1 MEYNDPD
8 LKIEILKTLNGISVD
23 MQNDDRIYFVD
34 KIQQIPQNEISDRLI
49 DLLKE
54 ICISLRES

>member
-8 LKIEILKTLNGISVD
+8 LKIEILKTLNGITVD

>member
-1 MEYNDPD
+1 LEYNDPD

>member
-1 MEYNDPD
+1 

-23 MQNDDRIYFVD
+23 MLNDDRVYFVD
-34 KIQQIPQNEISDRLI
+34 KIQQIPLNEISDRLV
-49 DLLKE
+49 DFLKE